1 MLQKSQEMVRPT
13 NPSEARI
20 GRYNMSDERGID
32 FCLQEVQ
39 EVLPQRRR

>member
-20 GRYNMSDERGID
+20 GRYNM
-32 FCLQEVQ
+32 CLTSVG
-39 EVLPQRRR
+39 